1 LRPSTIAI
9 DGPAASGKSTVGEIL
24 AQKLGYLYL
33 DTGAMYRAVTWIG
46 LQRGIPLEDEKAIT
60 ELAQQIH
67 IDVVPPTVE
76 DGRHYTVLADD
87 QDVTWDIRLPE
98 VDANV
103 SLVST
108 YGGVR
113 EAMVEQQR
121 RIAKGGRIVMVGRD
135 IGSVVIPD
143 ADLKIY
149 LDATVEE
156 RARRRWQEMLS
167 RGEEADLENVLG
179 MMRRRD
185 RIDSGRDISPLTIV
199 PDAIVVDT
207 TSLQIDEVV
216 RELERLVES

>member
-1 LRPSTIAI
+1 LKPSTIAI
-9 DGPAASGKSTVGEIL
+9 DGPAASGKSTVGEEL
-24 AQKLGYLYL
+24 AQRLGYLYL

-46 LQRGIPLEDEKAIT
+46 LQRGIRLADEEAIT
-60 ELAQQIH
+60 ELAQQLH
-67 IDVVPPTVE
+67 IDVVPTTVE
-76 DGRHYTVLADD
+76 DGRRYTVLADD

-113 EAMVEQQR
+113 EAMVDQQR
-121 RIAKGGRIVMVGRD
+121 RIARAGRIVMVGRD
-135 IGSVVIPD
+135 IGSVVMPD

-149 LDATVEE
+149 LDASVEE
-156 RARRRWQEMLS
+156 RARRRWEEMLN
-167 RGEEADLENVLG
+167 RGEEADLEDVLR

-199 PDAIVVDT
+199 PDAVMVDT
-207 TSLQIDEVV
+207 TNMDIEEVV
-216 RELERLVES
+216 QELERLVER

>member
-1 LRPSTIAI
+1 M
-9 DGPAASGKSTVGEIL
+9 L

-121 RIAKGGRIVMVGRD
+121 RIARGGRIVMVGRD

-167 RGEEADLENVLG
+167 RGEEADLENVLE

-216 RELERLVES
+216 RELEQLVES

>member
-1 LRPSTIAI
+1 
-9 DGPAASGKSTVGEIL
+9 
-24 AQKLGYLYL
+24 
-33 DTGAMYRAVTWIG
+33 MYRAVTWIG

-121 RIAKGGRIVMVGRD
+121 RIARGGHIVMVGRD

-167 RGEEADLENVLG
+167 RGEEADLENVLE

-207 TSLQIDEVV
+207 TNMQIDEVV
-216 RELERLVES
+216 RELERLVEP

>member
-1 LRPSTIAI
+1 
-9 DGPAASGKSTVGEIL
+9 
-24 AQKLGYLYL
+24 
-33 DTGAMYRAVTWIG
+33 
-46 LQRGIPLEDEKAIT
+46 
-60 ELAQQIH
+60 
-67 IDVVPPTVE
+67 
-76 DGRHYTVLADD
+76 
-87 QDVTWDIRLPE
+87 
-98 VDANV
+98 
-103 SLVST
+103 
-108 YGGVR
+108 
-113 EAMVEQQR
+113 
-121 RIAKGGRIVMVGRD
+121 MVGRD

-167 RGEEADLENVLG
+167 RGEEADLENVLE